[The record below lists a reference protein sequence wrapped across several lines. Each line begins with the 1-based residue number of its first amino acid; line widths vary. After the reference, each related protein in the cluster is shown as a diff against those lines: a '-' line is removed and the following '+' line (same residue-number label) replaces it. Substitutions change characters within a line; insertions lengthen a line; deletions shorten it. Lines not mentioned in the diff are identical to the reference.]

1 MGVLNPPFL
10 TMKIDF
16 YGRKGINKGVRYTLL
31 IDQEDLD
38 LVVGKTIYLSGGRPD
53 NKYVAFNKNGNP
65 QLIHK
70 LIAERMGL
78 IGVVDHKNRN
88 KLDCRRENF
97 RLADISKNSANRHT
111 CTTASG
117 YKGVFTQTSKT
128 GKKTY
133 WSTLG
138 FEGSKI
144 KVCSKMSDPLE
155 AAKLYDAA
163 AIKYFGEFACT
174 NKMMGKY

>member
-1 MGVLNPPFL
+1 ME
-10 TMKIDF
+10 IDF
-16 YGRKGINKGVRYTLL
+16 YGRKGVNKGVRYTLL

-38 LVVGKTIYLSGGRPD
+38 LIVGKTIYLSGGRPD

-65 QLIHK
+65 QLLHK

-88 KLDCRRENF
+88 KLDCRRDNF
-97 RLADISKNSANRHT
+97 RLATESKNAANRHT
-111 CTTASG
+111 CTAKSG
-117 YKGVFTQTSKT
+117 YKGVFSRFNK
-128 GKKTY
+128 
-133 WSTLG
+133 TLG
-138 FEGSKI
+138 KDIYRAEIGYQGQKI
-144 KVCSKMSDPLE
+144 AVRGFHCPLE
-155 AAKLYDAA
+155 AAKAYDNM